1 MKRSSALYPFLSC
14 SDPLTSLSCLGI
26 WMDMQSFTGN
36 QSFWAIILTQVIGFP
51 AILKKALIRTLP
63 SFVCVYMFYFYFFV
77 VGGGGSGCGG
87 VRNRII
93 NHLVLSSC
101 NFFKFANYGVM

>member
-1 MKRSSALYPFLSC
+1 
-14 SDPLTSLSCLGI
+14 
-26 WMDMQSFTGN
+26 MDMQSFTGN
-36 QSFWAIILTQVIGFP
+36 QLFWAIILTQVIGFP
-51 AILKKALIRTLP
+51 DILKKALIRTLP
-63 SFVCVYMFYFYFFV
+63 LFVCVYMFLFFCCW
-77 VGGGGSGCGG
+77 GGGGGGCGG